1 MDNVDS
7 LILENKNP
15 ESKHNEY
22 QIVFL
27 IAFIGFLASTDS
39 MLLMPLSNVI
49 MKNYDVSAQVS
60 TWVISTYSIF
70 AGISGFLSASI
81 MDRFDRKKLLIGT
94 FIGFAIGT
102 MLCGFANNFGLFV
115 LYRGITGIFGGI
127 VGGVGVAIV
136 SDLIPFKRRA
146 TAMSIISLSFA
157 VSAIIGVPIGLELAK
172 NYSLLLPFRVL
183 AGVAFLTLIPIIL
196 WLPKINKHLAEQKTD
211 SIDFHENSNIVADI
225 YISKHKRPL
234 ETIKEALQDIN
245 QVWALLLS
253 ILIVFSHFVVL
264 QFIVP
269 YMENNVGFSSKLVP
283 MMYFIGGICAIA
295 TAPLIGKI
303 SDKKGNFPSFV
314 VLMFLS
320 FVPILLSTHISVVSM
335 PLALFICVTFFILAA
350 GRMIPAYTIMSGAT
364 TPDKRGGFMSM
375 RSACMEIGTALASI
389 VSGFVVKIGKDGIV
403 HHFNYVGYISVIVGL
418 ICIFIASRILI
429 VSHE

>member
-15 ESKHNEY
+15 EPAHNEY

-49 MKNYDVSAQVS
+49 MENYKVSAQVS
-60 TWVISTYSIF
+60 TWVISIYSIF
-70 AGISGFLSASI
+70 AGVSGFLSASI
-81 MDRFDRKKLLIGT
+81 MDRFDRKRLLIGT

-102 MLCGFANNFGLFV
+102 LLCGLAENNFALFV

-157 VSAIIGVPIGLELAK
+157 VSAIVGVPIGLKLAK
-172 NYSLLLPFRVL
+172 DFSLMLPFKML
-183 AGVAFLTLIPIIL
+183 AGISFLTLLPIYF
-196 WLPKINKHLAEQKTD
+196 WLPNINKHLGLKMESKSPFKT
-211 SIDFHENSNIVADI
+211 I
-225 YISKHKRPL
+225 K
-234 ETIKEALQDIN
+234 ETIKDIN
-245 QVWALLLS
+245 QVWALLLA

-269 YMENNVGFSSKLVP
+269 YMENNVGFDADLIP
-283 MMYFIGGICAIA
+283 WMYAIGGICAIA
-295 TAPLIGKI
+295 TAPFIGKI

-314 VLMFLS
+314 VLMILS

-364 TPDKRGGFMSM
+364 TPEKRGGFMSM

-389 VSGFVVKIGKDGIV
+389 VSGFVVKIGVDGLV
-403 HHFNYVGYISVIVGL
+403 HHFNYVGYISVVVGL
-418 ICIFIASRILI
+418 ICIFIASRVKI
-429 VSHE
+429 VSYE

>member
-15 ESKHNEY
+15 EPAHNEY

-39 MLLMPLSNVI
+39 MLLMPLSDKI
-49 MKNYDVSAQVS
+49 MQEFNVSAQVS
-60 TWVISTYSIF
+60 TWVISVYSIF

-81 MDRFDRKKLLIGT
+81 MDRFDRKRLLIGT
-94 FIGFAIGT
+94 FLGFSIGT
-102 MLCGFANNFGLFV
+102 MLCGFANSFSLFV

-136 SDLIPFKRRA
+136 SDLIPYKRRA

-157 VSAIIGVPIGLELAK
+157 VSAIVGVPIGLKLAK
-172 NYSLLLPFRVL
+172 DFELLLPFKIL
-183 AGVAFLTLIPIIL
+183 ATISFFTLIPIFL
-196 WLPKINKHLAEQKTD
+196 WLPNINKHLSDKIQHKSPFKT
-211 SIDFHENSNIVADI
+211 IN
-225 YISKHKRPL
+225 
-234 ETIKEALQDIN
+234 ETIKDIN
-245 QVWALLLS
+245 QVWALLLA

-283 MMYFIGGICAIA
+283 IMYAIGGICAIA
-295 TAPLIGKI
+295 TAPFIGKI
-303 SDKKGNFPSFV
+303 ADKKGNFPSFV
-314 VLMFLS
+314 VLMVLS
-320 FVPILLSTHISVVSM
+320 FIPILLSTHISVVSM

-364 TPDKRGGFMSM
+364 NAEKRGGFMSM

-389 VSGFVVKIGKDGIV
+389 VSGFVVKIGADGMV
-403 HHFNYVGYISVIVGL
+403 HNFNYVGYISVVVGL
-418 ICIFIASRILI
+418 ICIFIASRIVI
-429 VSHE
+429 VSND

>member
-15 ESKHNEY
+15 EIKHNEY

-27 IAFIGFLASTDS
+27 VAFIGFLASTDS

-49 MKNYDVSAQVS
+49 MKKYDVSAQVS

-70 AGISGFLSASI
+70 AGISGFLSASL

-94 FIGFAIGT
+94 FIGFAVGT
-102 MLCGFANNFGLFV
+102 LLCGFADNFGLFV
-115 LYRGITGIFGGI
+115 LYRGITGVFGGI

-157 VSAIIGVPIGLELAK
+157 VSAIVGVPIGIHLA
-172 NYSLLLPFRVL
+172 NEYNLSLPFKVL
-183 AGVAFLTLIPIIL
+183 AGISAFTFIPILL
-196 WLPKINKHLAEQKTD
+196 WLPKIDKHLGEEIAHKSPLKT
-211 SIDFHENSNIVADI
+211 I
-225 YISKHKRPL
+225 R
-234 ETIKEALQDIN
+234 ETAKDIN
-245 QVWALLLS
+245 QVWALSLC

-269 YMENNVGFSSKLVP
+269 YMEHNVGFSSKLVP
-283 MMYFIGGICAIA
+283 IMYFIGGICAIA
-295 TAPLIGKI
+295 TAPFIGKI

-314 VLMFLS
+314 VLMILS
-320 FVPILLSTHISVVSM
+320 FIPILLSTHISVVSM
-335 PLALFICVTFFILAA
+335 PLALFICSTFFILAA

-364 TPDKRGGFMSM
+364 TPEKRGGFMSM
-375 RSACMEIGTALASI
+375 RSACMEIGTAIASL
-389 VSGFVVKIGKDGIV
+389 VSGFVVKIGSDGIV
-403 HHFNYVGYISVIVGL
+403 HHFNYVGYISVAVGL
-418 ICIFIASRILI
+418 ICIFIASRIKI
-429 VSHE
+429 VSNI

>member
-15 ESKHNEY
+15 EPARNEY

-49 MKNYDVSAQVS
+49 MEKYKVSAQVS
-60 TWVISTYSIF
+60 TWVISVYSIF

-81 MDRFDRKKLLIGT
+81 MDRFDRKRLLIGT
-94 FIGFAIGT
+94 FIGFATGT
-102 MLCGFANNFGLFV
+102 MLCGFANSFGLFV
-115 LYRGITGIFGGI
+115 LYRGITGVFGGI

-157 VSAIIGVPIGLELAK
+157 VSAIVGVPIGLKLAK
-172 NYSLLLPFRVL
+172 DFNLLLPFRIL
-183 AGVAFLTLIPIIL
+183 AGISFFTLVPIYL
-196 WLPKINKHLAEQKTD
+196 WLPNINKHLSNKIESKNPFKT
-211 SIDFHENSNIVADI
+211 I
-225 YISKHKRPL
+225 K
-234 ETIKEALQDIN
+234 ETIKDLN

-269 YMENNVGFSSKLVP
+269 YMENNVGFDASLIP
-283 MMYFIGGICAIA
+283 WMYAIGGICAIA
-295 TAPLIGKI
+295 TAPFIGKI
-303 SDKKGNFPSFV
+303 SDQKGNFNSFV
-314 VLMFLS
+314 VLMILS
-320 FVPILLSTHISVVSM
+320 FVPIVLSTHISVVSM

-350 GRMIPAYTIMSGAT
+350 GRMIPAYTIMSAAT
-364 TPDKRGGFMSM
+364 TPEKRGGFMSM

-389 VSGFVVKIGKDGIV
+389 VSGFVVKIGKDGLV
-403 HHFNYVGYISVIVGL
+403 HNFNYVGYISVVVGL
-418 ICIFIASRILI
+418 ICIFIAYQIKV
-429 VSHE
+429 VSQE

>member
-15 ESKHNEY
+15 EEKRNEY

-27 IAFIGFLASTDS
+27 VAFIGFLASTDS
-39 MLLMPLSNVI
+39 MLLMPLSNII
-49 MKNYDVSAQVS
+49 MKKYDVSAQVS
-60 TWVISTYSIF
+60 TWVISTYSLF

-81 MDRFDRKKLLIGT
+81 MDRFDRKRLLIGT
-94 FIGFAIGT
+94 FIGFALGT
-102 MLCGFANNFGLFV
+102 LLCGFANNFGLFV

-136 SDLIPFKRRA
+136 SDLIPYKRRA
-146 TAMSIISLSFA
+146 TAMSIVSLSFA
-157 VSAIIGVPIGLELAK
+157 VSAIIGVPIGIHFATEYDLMI
-172 NYSLLLPFRVL
+172 PFRIL
-183 AGVAFLTLIPIIL
+183 AVISFLTLLPIL
-196 WLPKINKHLAEQKTD
+196 AWLPKIDKHLKEKKEHKNPFKT
-211 SIDFHENSNIVADI
+211 IQ
-225 YISKHKRPL
+225 
-234 ETIKEALQDIN
+234 EAAKDLN
-245 QVWALLLS
+245 QVWALLLA

-283 MMYFIGGICAIA
+283 IMYFIGGICAIA
-295 TAPLIGKI
+295 TTPFIGKI
-303 SDKKGNFPSFV
+303 CDRRGNMPSFT
-314 VLMFLS
+314 VLMMLS
-320 FVPILLSTHISVVSM
+320 FIPIILSTHINVVSM

-389 VSGFVVKIGKDGIV
+389 VSGFVVKIGKDGMV
-403 HHFNYVGYISVIVGL
+403 HHFNYVGYISVAVGL
-418 ICIFIASRILI
+418 ICIFIASRIRI
-429 VSHE
+429 VSTE

>member
-7 LILENKNP
+7 LIIENYNP
-15 ESKHNEY
+15 EPKHNEY

-27 IAFIGFLASTDS
+27 VAFIGFLASTDS
-39 MLLMPLSNVI
+39 MLLMPLSNTI
-49 MKNYDVSAQVS
+49 MKEYDVSAQVS

-81 MDRFDRKKLLIGT
+81 MDRFDRKRLLIGT
-94 FIGFAIGT
+94 FIGFSLST
-102 MLCGFANNFGLFV
+102 LLCGFAGNFGLFV

-157 VSAIIGVPIGLELAK
+157 VSAIVGVPIGLKLAK
-172 NYSLLLPFRVL
+172 DFNLMLPFRIL
-183 AGVAFLTLIPIIL
+183 AGISFVTLVPIFM
-196 WLPKINKHLAEQKTD
+196 WLPNINKHLIEKVEKSNPFKT
-211 SIDFHENSNIVADI
+211 I
-225 YISKHKRPL
+225 K
-234 ETIKEALQDIN
+234 ETIKDIN
-245 QVWALLLS
+245 QVWALSLS

-269 YMENNVGFSSKLVP
+269 YMENNVGFDQKLIP
-283 MMYFIGGICAIA
+283 WMYAIGGVFAIA
-295 TAPLIGKI
+295 TAPFIGKI
-303 SDKKGNFPSFV
+303 SDKRGNFPSFV
-314 VLMFLS
+314 VLMLLS
-320 FVPILLSTHISVVSM
+320 FIPVILSTHISVVSM

-364 TPDKRGGFMSM
+364 TPEKRGGFMGV

-389 VSGFVVKIGKDGIV
+389 VSGFVVKIGADGIV
-403 HHFNYVGYISVIVGL
+403 HHFNYVGYISVFVGL
-418 ICIFIASRILI
+418 ICIFIAYKIRI

>member
-15 ESKHNEY
+15 VPAHNEY

-27 IAFIGFLASTDS
+27 VAFIGFLASTDS
-39 MLLMPLSNVI
+39 MLLMPLSDVI
-49 MKNYDVSAQVS
+49 IKKYDVSAQVS

-81 MDRFDRKKLLIGT
+81 MDRFDRKRLLIGT
-94 FIGFAIGT
+94 FIGFTIGT

-115 LYRGITGIFGGI
+115 LYRGITGVFGGI

-157 VSAIIGVPIGLELAK
+157 VSAIVGVPLGIHLA
-172 NYSLLLPFRVL
+172 NEYNLSLPFRVL
-183 AGVAFLTLIPIIL
+183 AGISVFTLIPIL
-196 WLPKINKHLAEQKTD
+196 MWLPKIDKHLGEEIVHKSPLKT
-211 SIDFHENSNIVADI
+211 II
-225 YISKHKRPL
+225 
-234 ETIKEALQDIN
+234 ETAKDIN
-245 QVWALLLS
+245 QVWALLLC

-269 YMENNVGFSSKLVP
+269 YMEHNVGFSSKLVP
-283 MMYFIGGICAIA
+283 IMYFIGGICAIA
-295 TAPLIGKI
+295 TAPFIGKI
-303 SDKKGNFPSFV
+303 ADKKGNFPSFV
-314 VLMFLS
+314 VLMLLS
-320 FVPILLSTHISVVSM
+320 FIPILLSTHVNVVSM
-335 PLALFICVTFFILAA
+335 PLALFICSTFFILAA

-364 TPDKRGGFMSM
+364 TPEKRGGFMSM

-389 VSGFVVKIGKDGIV
+389 VSGFVVKIGKDGLV
-403 HHFNYVGYISVIVGL
+403 HHFNYVGYISVAVGL
-418 ICIFIASRILI
+418 ICIFIASKIKI
-429 VSHE
+429 VSAE

>member
-15 ESKHNEY
+15 EEKRNEY

-27 IAFIGFLASTDS
+27 VAFIGFLASTDS
-39 MLLMPLSNVI
+39 MLLMPLSNII
-49 MKNYDVSAQVS
+49 MKKYDVSAQVS

-81 MDRFDRKKLLIGT
+81 MDRFDRKRLLIGT
-94 FIGFAIGT
+94 FIGFALGT
-102 MLCGFANNFGLFV
+102 LLCGFANNFGLFV
-115 LYRGITGIFGGI
+115 LYRGITGVFGGI

-136 SDLIPFKRRA
+136 SDLIPYKRRA
-146 TAMSIISLSFA
+146 TAMSIVSLSFA
-157 VSAIIGVPIGLELAK
+157 VSAIIGVPIGIHFAAEYDLMM
-172 NYSLLLPFRVL
+172 PFRIL
-183 AGVAFLTLIPIIL
+183 AVVSFLTLIPIL
-196 WLPKINKHLAEQKTD
+196 AWLPKIDKHLKEKKEHKNPFKT
-211 SIDFHENSNIVADI
+211 IQ
-225 YISKHKRPL
+225 
-234 ETIKEALQDIN
+234 EAAKDLN
-245 QVWALLLS
+245 QVWALLLA

-283 MMYFIGGICAIA
+283 VMYFIGGICAIA
-295 TAPLIGKI
+295 TTPFIGKI
-303 SDKKGNFPSFV
+303 CDRRGNMPSFV
-314 VLMFLS
+314 VLMLLS
-320 FVPILLSTHISVVSM
+320 FIPIILSTHINVVSM

-389 VSGFVVKIGKDGIV
+389 VSGFVVKIGKDGMV
-403 HHFNYVGYISVIVGL
+403 HHFNYVGYISVVVGL
-418 ICIFIASRILI
+418 MCVFIASRIRI
-429 VSHE
+429 VSTE

>member
-15 ESKHNEY
+15 EEKRNEY

-27 IAFIGFLASTDS
+27 VAFIGFLASTDS
-39 MLLMPLSNVI
+39 MLLMPLSNII
-49 MKNYDVSAQVS
+49 MKKYDVSAQVS

-81 MDRFDRKKLLIGT
+81 MDRFDRKRLLIGT
-94 FIGFAIGT
+94 FIGFALGT
-102 MLCGFANNFGLFV
+102 LLCGFANNFGLFV
-115 LYRGITGIFGGI
+115 LYRGITGVFGGI

-136 SDLIPFKRRA
+136 SDLIPYKRRA
-146 TAMSIISLSFA
+146 TAMSIVSLSFA
-157 VSAIIGVPIGLELAK
+157 VSAIIGVPIGIHFAAEYDLMM
-172 NYSLLLPFRVL
+172 PFRIL
-183 AGVAFLTLIPIIL
+183 AVVSFLTLIPIL
-196 WLPKINKHLAEQKTD
+196 AWLPKIDKHLKEKKEHKNPFKT
-211 SIDFHENSNIVADI
+211 IQ
-225 YISKHKRPL
+225 
-234 ETIKEALQDIN
+234 EAAKDLN
-245 QVWALLLS
+245 QVWALLLA

-283 MMYFIGGICAIA
+283 VMYFIGGVCAIA
-295 TAPLIGKI
+295 TTPFIGKI
-303 SDKKGNFPSFV
+303 CDRRGNMPSFV
-314 VLMFLS
+314 VLMLLS
-320 FVPILLSTHISVVSM
+320 FIPIILSTHINVVSM

-389 VSGFVVKIGKDGIV
+389 VSGFVVKIGKDGMV
-403 HHFNYVGYISVIVGL
+403 HHFNYVGYISVLVGL
-418 ICIFIASRILI
+418 MCIFIASRIRI
-429 VSHE
+429 VSTE

>member
-1 MDNVDS
+1 MDNLDS

-15 ESKHNEY
+15 EPEHNEY

-27 IAFIGFLASTDS
+27 VAFIGFLASTDS
-39 MLLMPLSNVI
+39 MLLMPLSNII

-60 TWVISTYSIF
+60 TWVISVYSIF

-81 MDRFDRKKLLIGT
+81 MDRFDRKRLLIGT
-94 FIGFAIGT
+94 FIGFAICT
-102 MLCGFANNFGLFV
+102 LLCGYANSFGLFV

-157 VSAIIGVPIGLELAK
+157 VSAIVGVPIGLKLAK
-172 NYSLLLPFRVL
+172 DFSLLLPFRIL
-183 AGVAFLTLIPIIL
+183 AGVSFITLIPIYF
-196 WLPKINKHLAEQKTD
+196 WLPNINKHLKE
-211 SIDFHENSNIVADI
+211 HIVHT
-225 YISKHKRPL
+225 SPFK
-234 ETIKEALQDIN
+234 TIKNTIKDIN
-245 QVWALLLS
+245 QVWALLLA
-253 ILIVFSHFVVL
+253 IFIVFSHFVVL

-269 YMENNVGFSSKLVP
+269 YMENNVGFDAKLIP
-283 MMYFIGGICAIA
+283 WMYAIGGIFAIA
-295 TAPLIGKI
+295 TAPFIGKI
-303 SDKKGNFPSFV
+303 SDKRGNFPSFV
-314 VLMFLS
+314 VLMLLS
-320 FVPILLSTHISVVSM
+320 FIPIILSTHISVVSM

-364 TPDKRGGFMSM
+364 TPEKRGGFMSM

-389 VSGFVVKIGKDGIV
+389 VSGFVVKIGHDGLV
-403 HHFNYVGYISVIVGL
+403 HNFNYVGYISVVAGL
-418 ICIFIASRILI
+418 FCVFVAYRIKI
-429 VSHE
+429 VSHD

>member
-15 ESKHNEY
+15 EPERNEY

-39 MLLMPLSNVI
+39 MLLMPLSNII
-49 MKNYDVSAQVS
+49 MKTYDVSAQVS
-60 TWVISTYSIF
+60 TWVISTYSVF

-81 MDRFDRKKLLIGT
+81 MDRFDRKHLLIGT
-94 FIGFAIGT
+94 FIGFTVGT
-102 MLCGFANNFGLFV
+102 LLCGFANNFGLFV

-157 VSAIIGVPIGLELAK
+157 VSAIIGVPIGIHFASEYNLA
-172 NYSLLLPFRVL
+172 LPFRIL
-183 AGVAFLTLIPIIL
+183 AAVSAFTLIPIVF
-196 WLPKINKHLAEQKTD
+196 WLPKIDKHLSSNTFKNPIKTIQDTARD
-211 SIDFHENSNIVADI
+211 S
-225 YISKHKRPL
+225 
-234 ETIKEALQDIN
+234 N
-245 QVWALLLS
+245 QVIALLLA

-269 YMENNVGFSSKLVP
+269 YMENNVGFSAKLVP
-283 MMYFIGGICAIA
+283 IMYFIGGICAIA
-295 TAPLIGKI
+295 TAPFIGKI
-303 SDKKGNFPSFV
+303 SDRRGNFPSFV
-314 VLMFLS
+314 VLMSLS
-320 FVPILLSTHISVVSM
+320 FIPILLSTHISVVSM
-335 PLALFICVTFFILAA
+335 PLALFICSTFFILAA

-364 TPDKRGGFMSM
+364 TPEKRGGFMSM

-403 HHFNYVGYISVIVGL
+403 HHFNYVGYISVVVGL
-418 ICIFIASRILI
+418 VCILLASRIKI
-429 VSHE
+429 VSVE